1 MLCSITT
8 ICCAFSLATSD
19 WWRNY
24 LLPHHLYIFL
34 RYKQKNKGIKF
45 PGWWSQ
51 WILTIKVQVL
61 DITRLRRQ
69 RTADVQTRCGSLR
82 KLCLIGTSEHTVGLA
97 VSFLRHRI
105 TGDSFSGRVTG
116 LVGKFDRLS
125 GGDTVLSVW
134 FLREKIIRNRG
145 IFVGIYRLRGY
156 FWVITLAKR
165 MVL

>member
-82 KLCLIGTSEHTVGLA
+82 KLCLIGTSEHTTALPFRFFDIGSPETALA
-97 VSFLRHRI
+97 EETPVWSVRLIGSAEETPSFLFGFFERRSSE
-105 TGDSFSGRVTG
+105 TEE
-116 LVGKFDRLS
+116 
-125 GGDTVLSVW
+125 
-134 FLREKIIRNRG
+134 FLLEFIAWED
-145 IFVGIYRLRGY
+145 IFE
-156 FWVITLAKR
+156 W
-165 MVL
+165 